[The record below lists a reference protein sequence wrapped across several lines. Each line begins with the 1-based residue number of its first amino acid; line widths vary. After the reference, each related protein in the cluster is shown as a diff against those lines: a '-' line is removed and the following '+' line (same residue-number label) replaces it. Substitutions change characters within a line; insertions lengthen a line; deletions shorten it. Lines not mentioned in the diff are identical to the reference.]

1 MIFPIVLFIYSTH
14 LLNAYN
20 LRNAILS
27 ANDGLIDKCCYLE
40 KSEITLIE

>member
-1 MIFPIVLFIYSTH
+1 MIFPTVLFIYPTH

-27 ANDGLIDKCCYLE
+27 TNGLTDKCRYLE
-40 KSEITLIE
+40 KSEITLTE